1 MLSAICVGRSSVGPC
16 PGQCPAVTLRPI
28 ASPAAR
34 SRSIGSNPDGLSG
47 AEGKTPTVRLV
58 TRRAGSSS
66 SPWPTRDRV
75 ARRGASRGPARR
87 SRLVAPLPCDDQ
99 PPTRRSPPTRG
110 RPPASTGHPARSRL
124 PAWSRAAA
132 AAQQT
137 VGDRPVRPRAA
148 PARRPAS
155 RPEAGS
161 APRPRPGQ
169 CPTRAVVEATRHPR
183 RQQPPRPAQR
193 PDAKPDRPGQRL
205 RGVSIHT
212 LPAHSLSCCP
222 RHAPPSSQK
231 RRQTARATRICG
243 KPVVLRS
250 PRHRPESWRS
260 QLGAR
265 SATPHCIPV
274 SPHAFWSI
282 RRTSRLAVV
291 NALQDQLGMRSGQ
304 VETGWTSVD
313 VGWVS
318 TSAEGS
324 AASAPF

>member
-1 MLSAICVGRSSVGPC
+1 
-16 PGQCPAVTLRPI
+16 
-28 ASPAAR
+28 
-34 SRSIGSNPDGLSG
+34 
-47 AEGKTPTVRLV
+47 
-58 TRRAGSSS
+58 
-66 SPWPTRDRV
+66 
-75 ARRGASRGPARR
+75 
-87 SRLVAPLPCDDQ
+87 
-99 PPTRRSPPTRG
+99 
-110 RPPASTGHPARSRL
+110 
-124 PAWSRAAA
+124 
-132 AAQQT
+132 
-137 VGDRPVRPRAA
+137 
-148 PARRPAS
+148 
-155 RPEAGS
+155 
-161 APRPRPGQ
+161 Q

-231 RRQTARATRICG
+231 RRQTTRATRICG

-324 AASAPF
+324 QLPHRSDGSGCPTELSQSINWLRERQWQEELKRFAEEPAPKGGDAWFRSRSGGRTRPFV